1 MIKEKSCGAVIYK
14 TENGVR
20 KYLVLKMRRGHYSMC
35 KGHVEGNE
43 TEIQTALREIS
54 EETNLTVKIDARFR
68 KVITYSPYRGC
79 MKDVVYFVASTDGK
93 GMRPQ
98 ESEVSACIFM
108 PLDEAERTISHK
120 SDFSVLLEAD
130 KYLQSAA
137 ANGQ

>member
-20 KYLVLKMRRGHYSMC
+20 QYLVLKMRRGHYSMC

-43 TEIQTALREIS
+43 TEIQTALREIR
-54 EETNLTVKIDARFR
+54 EETNLTVEIDPRFR
-68 KVITYSPYRGC
+68 KVITYSPYHGC
-79 MKDVVYFVASTDGK
+79 MKDVVYFVAKTDGNN
-93 GMRPQ
+93 MRPQ
-98 ESEVSACIFM
+98 ESEVAACIFM

-120 SDFSVLLEAD
+120 SDFSVLSEAD

-137 ANGQ
+137 ANR